1 MVNPSRRSIKIGVAV
16 ILAAAVGCISL
27 PAMFELCTV
36 GDISGPVFLLVA
48 GALTTLLGAGML
60 LSFSKRDS
68 RSLFVISSVL
78 FLICF
83 VTDELTLRAIP
94 LEVAAVGSVVG
105 TVFSLLRR
113 RPSGRA

>member
-36 GDISGPVFLLVA
+36 GAISGPVFLFVA
-48 GALTTLLGAGML
+48 GALATLLGAGVL

-68 RSLFVISSVL
+68 RSLFVVSSAL
-78 FLICF
+78 FLACF
-83 VTDELTLRAIP
+83 VTDELTMRAIP
-94 LEVAAVGSVVG
+94 LEIAAVGSVVG
-105 TVFSLLRR
+105 TVFSFLLRR
-113 RPSGRA
+113 RSGLA